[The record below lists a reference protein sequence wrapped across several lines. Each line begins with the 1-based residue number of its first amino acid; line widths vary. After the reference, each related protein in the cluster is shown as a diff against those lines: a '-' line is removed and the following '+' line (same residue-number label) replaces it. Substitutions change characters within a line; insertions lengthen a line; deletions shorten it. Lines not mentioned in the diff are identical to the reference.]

1 MSRLEDWVAG
11 RLKGMA
17 RLYTAA
23 AWVTFG
29 LSFYDAAFGVVAIFF
44 AMASIVLRY
53 GCPSDGSRTLGAWS
67 RSSGT
72 STSEEGSSSSS
83 CSSS

>member
-1 MSRLEDWVAG
+1 MSGLEDWVAEH
-11 RLKGMA
+11 LEGMA

-23 AWVTFG
+23 AWLTFG
-29 LSFYDAAFGVVAIFF
+29 LSFYDPVYGVVAVVS

-53 GCPSDGSRTLGAWS
+53 ACPSDGSRTLGVWS
-67 RSSGT
+67 RSGT